1 MHWHNLS
8 VGKKIGGGISFLLL
22 LVVAV
27 IAVYQFALN
36 SSVSNFS
43 KLVENEV
50 AITSHG
56 NKAKIS
62 LLECRRNEKELLY
75 ADDEALVNKINNF
88 ADQLRSELE
97 LATKLANSVNDPKL
111 IELLQNVANPAAD
124 YQKLFKVAVSTP
136 IGQERII
143 AVIPMRK
150 AAQIAETQLNDL
162 LKYVDERI
170 AKRTAETYAQ
180 ASFAGYIAL
189 IAGLIAVVIGLLLA
203 IFIPKSITRPLDE
216 AVSVAVSIAA
226 GNLDN
231 TINVRSEDE
240 VGRLLKAMQK
250 MQDNLRKVVTDIETV
265 VNAAVQGDFTR
276 QVDLSGKQGFGL
288 DIGLA
293 LNALNTNLLN
303 QIGGNPADAVLVASR
318 IAAGDL
324 SGSVN
329 VRAGDTISIL
339 AAMSSMRNNLNAT
352 IAEVQLIV
360 NATAEGDFSK
370 KMTTAA
376 KQGYSK
382 TLSELLNRL
391 SDVTEGGLKDAIRV
405 SGAIS
410 QGDLTQTID
419 KNYPGLFGQLEVA
432 INTTVER
439 LKDVIGMIHE
449 ASDTINTAAGE
460 IAVGNMDLSG
470 RTEQEASS
478 LEETSARMEELSSTV
493 SRNAQNAREA
503 NQLSIRSNAIA
514 TRGGEMVRRVIATM
528 GDIQG
533 SSRKMADII
542 GVIDSISFQTNIL
555 ALNAAVEAAR
565 AGEQGRGFAVVA
577 TEVRNLAQRSAV
589 AAKEIRVL
597 IAESVDKVDAGTKLV
612 HEAGNTMDEVVNSFQ
627 NVADLVIK
635 ISDASQEQS
644 NGIDQVT
651 MAISQMDEATQ
662 QNAALVEESA
672 AAAKSLEEQVRELVK
687 AVDIFNLG
695 NQRLSTPAPA
705 TRTIQVKTAHK
716 IRGLEA
722 VSRKLPGIPRK
733 SLATA
738 LVNNASDD
746 EWKEF

>member
-1 MHWHNLS
+1 MRWHNLS
-8 VGKKIGGGISFLLL
+8 VGKKIGGGILFLLL

-27 IAVYQFALN
+27 IVVYQFALN

-43 KLVENEV
+43 RLIENEV

-56 NKAKIS
+56 NKAKIA
-62 LLECRRNEKELLY
+62 LLECRRNEKDLLY
-75 ADDEALVNKINNF
+75 ADDESLVKKINDF
-88 ADQLRSELE
+88 ADKLRSELE
-97 LATKLANSVNDPKL
+97 LAAKLANSANDPKL
-111 IELLQNVANPAAD
+111 VELLQNVAKPAED
-124 YQKLFKVAVSTP
+124 YQKLFKIAASTP
-136 IGQERII
+136 IGQERIV

-150 AAQIAETQLNDL
+150 AAQSAEAQLNDL
-162 LKYVDERI
+162 LQYVDERI
-170 AKRTAETYAQ
+170 AKKTAETYAQ

-189 IAGLIAVVIGLLLA
+189 SVGLIAAVIGLVLA
-203 IFIPKSITRPLDE
+203 YFIPKSITNPLDE
-216 AVSVAVSIAA
+216 AVSIADSIAA

-231 TINVRSEDE
+231 TINVRSEDD

-250 MQDNLRKVVTDIETV
+250 MQDDLRKVVTDIETA

-288 DIGLA
+288 DIGQS
-293 LNALNTNLLN
+293 LNALNNNLLN
-303 QIGGNPADAVLVASR
+303 QIGGNPSDAVLVASR
-318 IAAGDL
+318 IASGDL
-324 SGSVN
+324 SGAVN
-329 VRAGDTISIL
+329 VRAGDTTSIL
-339 AAMSSMRNNLNAT
+339 SAMSSMRNNLNDT
-352 IAEVQLIV
+352 IAEVQVMV

-370 KMTTAA
+370 KMTTAD

-391 SDVTEGGLKDAIRV
+391 SDVTEGGLQDAIRV
-405 SGAIS
+405 SEAIS
-410 QGDLTQTID
+410 QGDLTQTIS
-419 KNYPGLFGQLEVA
+419 KNYPGLFGQLKDA

-439 LKDVIGMIHE
+439 LKDVIGLIRE

-460 IAVGNMDLSG
+460 IAAGNLDLSG

-478 LEETSARMEELSSTV
+478 LEETSARMEQLSNTV
-493 SRNAQNAREA
+493 NRNAQNAKDA
-503 NQLSIRSNAIA
+503 NQLSMRSNAVA
-514 TRGGEMVRRVIATM
+514 TRGGEMVRRVITTM

-533 SSRKMADII
+533 SSRKMAEII

-589 AAKEIRVL
+589 AAKEIRGL

-612 HEAGNTMDEVVNSFQ
+612 HEAGSTMDEVVNSFQ

-635 ISDASQEQS
+635 IADASQEQS
-644 NGIDQVT
+644 GGIDEVT
-651 MAISQMDEATQ
+651 MAISQMDKATQ

-672 AAAKSLEEQVRELVK
+672 AAAKSLEEQAKGLVK

-695 NQRLSTPAPA
+695 DQGLSTLTPLS
-705 TRTIQVKTAHK
+705 RTHQLAASQK
-716 IRGLEA
+716 I
-722 VSRKLPGIPRK
+722 KGIEQTSGNRTFTPQK
-733 SLATA
+733 SLSAA
-738 LVNNASDD
+738 LVNNSPDD
-746 EWKEF
+746 DWKEF